1 MFIFL
6 YFVSPLFLFPLLLFS
21 SFQKGMKSS
30 EMMKSS
36 GRSLRLPLP
45 PPPYVRMSNEEVGSL
60 FKGSGSSCARSMG
73 SLKSS
78 SSPSSPSS
86 FSSSPASSFSSP
98 SKILPFLFVG
108 NQADANDLKKLLQL
122 NISFILSLTT
132 DPTPSDASNHFEDY
146 GIRFKRLPVADHC
159 KENLMQHFEEAFN
172 FIGEWIRFDTQCVV
186 ENQRMKEGEKVK
198 RWETKVRRMR

>member
-6 YFVSPLFLFPLLLFS
+6 YFLSLLFPLFC

-45 PPPYVRMSNEEVGSL
+45 PPPYVRMSNDEVSSL
-60 FKGSGSSCARSMG
+60 FKGSSCARSMG

-78 SSPSSPSS
+78 SSSSPSS
-86 FSSSPASSFSSP
+86 FSSSP

-108 NQADANDLKKLLQL
+108 NEADANDLKKLLQL

-132 DPTPSDASNHFEDY
+132 DPTPSDASDHFENY
-146 GIRFKRLPVADHC
+146 GIRLKRLPVADHC

-172 FIGEWIRFDTQCVV
+172 FIGE
-186 ENQRMKEGEKVK
+186 
-198 RWETKVRRMR
+198 